1 MYSVPCQLY
10 PQHTIYLWRNSNL
23 TIARAVKIQP
33 GQALILIYKNHFEKI
48 PLNLLS

>member
-1 MYSVPCQLY
+1 MYLVPCQLY

-48 PLNLLS
+48 PLNL